1 MKRTLFFIVLIVMM
15 FGLSAQNYMLIYK
28 TDGSIVRHNT
38 AEIDSIKFVPMG
50 NFEEPTVTTNEVEN
64 ITFTSAICGGNVTYD
79 GGVEVTAKGICWS
92 TEPNPTVSDNYTV
105 DGSGIGSY
113 TSNLSNL
120 LESTTYYVRAY
131 ATNVVGTS
139 YGEER
144 SFTTLEGIELPAVI
158 TSDITEVTHNSAV
171 SGGNVTDDGGSEVT
185 ARGVCWSTNQNPTI
199 EDNKTTDG
207 AGLGIFTSNLT
218 NLESNATYYVRAYA
232 INEAGVSYGEEKSFT
247 TMKEKKLPVVTTKDV
262 EEITTESAVG
272 GGEVTDDGN
281 CEVTARG
288 VCWSTKQNP
297 TTEDNKT
304 TDGAGLGSFT
314 SNLTNLEE
322 NTTYYVR
329 AYATNEA
336 GTAYGEELTF
346 TTLKGIEL
354 PAVVTSDITEVTHNS
369 AVSGGNVTDD
379 GGAEVTARGVCW
391 STNQNPTIED
401 NKTTD
406 GAGLGSYTSN
416 LTNLESNTTY
426 YVRAYAINE
435 AGTAYGSIYV
445 LETEKETTGTVNG
458 HEWIDLGLPS
468 GLKWATCNVGADN
481 PEDYGNYYAWGETAT
496 KSEYADSNSLTY
508 ELSISELQA
517 QGIIDGNS
525 NLTPQY
531 DAATA
536 NWGGTWRMPTRD
548 EQEELLN
555 NCTWEWTTQNGVN
568 GCKVTGTNGNSIFLP
583 AAGYRSGSSRYF
595 SGSRGNYWSSTPY
608 NSNYAY
614 DLYIYSSGQ
623 NMNYFSRYSGRSV
636 RPVSE

>member
-64 ITFTSAICGGNVTYD
+64 ITFTSAICGGEVTY
-79 GGVEVTAKGICWS
+79 
-92 TEPNPTVSDNYTV
+92 
-105 DGSGIGSY
+105 
-113 TSNLSNL
+113 
-120 LESTTYYVRAY
+120 
-131 ATNVVGTS
+131 
-139 YGEER
+139 
-144 SFTTLEGIELPAVI
+144 
-158 TSDITEVTHNSAV
+158 
-171 SGGNVTDDGGSEVT
+171 DGGSEVT

-207 AGLGIFTSNLT
+207 AGAGIF
-218 NLESNATYYVRAYA
+218 
-232 INEAGVSYGEEKSFT
+232 
-247 TMKEKKLPVVTTKDV
+247 
-262 EEITTESAVG
+262 
-272 GGEVTDDGN
+272 
-281 CEVTARG
+281 
-288 VCWSTKQNP
+288 
-297 TTEDNKT
+297 
-304 TDGAGLGSFT
+304 
-314 SNLTNLEE
+314 
-322 NTTYYVR
+322 
-329 AYATNEA
+329 
-336 GTAYGEELTF
+336 
-346 TTLKGIEL
+346 
-354 PAVVTSDITEVTHNS
+354 
-369 AVSGGNVTDD
+369 
-379 GGAEVTARGVCW
+379 
-391 STNQNPTIED
+391 
-401 NKTTD
+401 
-406 GAGLGSYTSN
+406 TSN

-458 HEWIDLGLPS
+458 HEWVDLGLPS

-481 PEDYGNYYAWGETAT
+481 PEDYGDYFAWGETAT

-583 AAGYRSGSSRYF
+583 AAGYRSGPSRYF
-595 SGSRGNYWSSTPY
+595 SGIRGNYWSSTPY
-608 NSNYAY
+608 NSNSNYAY
-614 DLYIYSSGQ
+614 ELYLYSSGQ
-623 NMNYFSRYSGRSV
+623 EMNYFSRYSGRSV
-636 RPVSE
+636 RPISE

>member
-28 TDGSIVRHNT
+28 TDGSITRHNT

-64 ITFTSAICGGNVTYD
+64 ITFTSAICGGNVT
-79 GGVEVTAKGICWS
+79 
-92 TEPNPTVSDNYTV
+92 
-105 DGSGIGSY
+105 
-113 TSNLSNL
+113 
-120 LESTTYYVRAY
+120 
-131 ATNVVGTS
+131 
-139 YGEER
+139 
-144 SFTTLEGIELPAVI
+144 
-158 TSDITEVTHNSAV
+158 
-171 SGGNVTDDGGSEVT
+171 DDGGSEVT

-207 AGLGIFTSNLT
+207 AGAGIFTSKLT
-218 NLESNATYYVRAYA
+218 NLESNTTYYVRAYA

-262 EEITTESAVG
+262 EEITTESAVS

-314 SNLTNLEE
+314 SKLTNLES

-346 TTLKGIEL
+346 TTLEGIEL

-369 AVSGGNVTDD
+369 AVSGGEVTDD

-391 STNQNPTIED
+391 STNQNPTVED

-406 GAGLGSYTSN
+406 GAGLGSFTSN

-426 YVRAYAINE
+426 YVRAYATNE

-445 LETEKETTGTVNG
+445 FETEEESDTPDYNG
-458 HEWIDLGLPS
+458 YEYVDLGLPS
-468 GLKWATCNVGADN
+468 GLKWATCNVGATK
-481 PEDYGNYYAWGETAT
+481 PEEYGNYYIWGETAT

-536 NWGGTWRMPTRD
+536 DWGGDWRMPTKA
-548 EQEELLN
+548 EQQELIN
-555 NCTWEWTTQNGVN
+555 NCTWEWTTQNSVN
-568 GCKVTGTNGNSIFLP
+568 GYKLTGPNGNSIFLP
-583 AAGYRSGSSRYF
+583 AAGYRGVYSLYNVGSE
-595 SGSRGNYWSSTPY
+595 GCYWSSTLNDY
-608 NSNYAY
+608 DINNAY
-614 DLYIYSSGQ
+614 FLYFDSSGQ
-623 NMNYFSRYSGRSV
+623 SMYGSGYRNYGHSV
-636 RPVSE
+636 RLVAE

>member
-171 SGGNVTDDGGSEVT
+171 SGGNVTDDGGS
-185 ARGVCWSTNQNPTI
+185 
-199 EDNKTTDG
+199 
-207 AGLGIFTSNLT
+207 
-218 NLESNATYYVRAYA
+218 
-232 INEAGVSYGEEKSFT
+232 
-247 TMKEKKLPVVTTKDV
+247 
-262 EEITTESAVG
+262 
-272 GGEVTDDGN
+272 
-281 CEVTARG
+281 
-288 VCWSTKQNP
+288 
-297 TTEDNKT
+297 
-304 TDGAGLGSFT
+304 
-314 SNLTNLEE
+314 
-322 NTTYYVR
+322 
-329 AYATNEA
+329 
-336 GTAYGEELTF
+336 
-346 TTLKGIEL
+346 
-354 PAVVTSDITEVTHNS
+354 
-369 AVSGGNVTDD
+369 
-379 GGAEVTARGVCW
+379 EVTARGVCW

>member
-199 EDNKTTDG
+199 
-207 AGLGIFTSNLT
+207 
-218 NLESNATYYVRAYA
+218 
-232 INEAGVSYGEEKSFT
+232 
-247 TMKEKKLPVVTTKDV
+247 
-262 EEITTESAVG
+262 
-272 GGEVTDDGN
+272 
-281 CEVTARG
+281 
-288 VCWSTKQNP
+288 
-297 TTEDNKT
+297 EDNKT